1 MQFLSMKTAD
11 FLLSSMGKAAA
22 TELAHADL
30 SAAHTLSLLSAL
42 RRSYTPEQAGALLSL
57 ARLRQKAATK
67 FPEADQLFFVPEAL
81 EQATAWP
88 IAQRRAALLDQHAPP
103 GPLLDL
109 GCGIGGDLLALAQTR
124 PVIAYETDP
133 VRLRFAQ
140 ANAQVVGVAHRVEF
154 RQADWTADMAA
165 RRLPAAA
172 AAFADPARRMNEQRI
187 FSLHALQPPFHA
199 LLQLQQRVALLGAKV
214 MPGLDLAELTQALP
228 AELCGRCCVEFISH
242 AATCKEAVLWF
253 GEPARWPAGPIVPVA
268 SEMPR
273 LASVHTG
280 AAWQTL
286 ASAGAAP
293 PIGELGVGQ
302 YLHEPDP
309 AVIRAGAFAELCT
322 QLDAHLFDQQ
332 IAYLVSSAH
341 SAHPL
346 TQAFQIEEILPF
358 GLKQLNRRLQARQI
372 QSVEIKKRG
381 APIEPEQMRAR
392 LKTAPTGRD
401 AVIIFTRRGDER
413 LILLCRRVAHKGE
426 KPSQ

>member
-1 MQFLSMKTAD
+1 MQSLSAETVD
-11 FLLSSMGKAAA
+11 FLLSAAGRNA
-22 TELAHADL
+22 ADALAHADL
-30 SAAHTLSLLSAL
+30 SEAQRLPLLSAL
-42 RRSYTPEQAGALLSL
+42 RRSYPAEQAGALLSL
-57 ARLRQKAATK
+57 ARLRQKAAAK
-67 FPEADQLFFVPEAL
+67 FPHAERLFLVAEAL

-88 IAQRRAALLDQHAPP
+88 IAQRRAALFDQHALP

-109 GCGIGGDLLALAQTR
+109 GCGLGGDLLALAGRR

-133 VRLRFAQ
+133 VRIRFAQ
-140 ANAQVVGVAHRVEF
+140 ANAEALGVPQRVEF
-154 RQADWTADMAA
+154 RQADWTAEMAA
-165 RRLPAAA
+165 GRLPSAA
-172 AAFADPARRMNEQRI
+172 AAFADPARRMNERRV
-187 FSLHALQPPFHA
+187 FSLHDLQPPLQA
-199 LLQLQQRVALLGAKV
+199 LLQLQPQLPLLGVKV
-214 MPGLDLAELTQALP
+214 MPGLDLDELAQALSP
-228 AELCGRCCVEFISH
+228 ELLGRCCVEFISH

-253 GEPARWPAGPIVPVA
+253 GEPTLWPVGPLASTSPAIAR
-268 SEMPR
+268 M
-273 LASVHTG
+273 ASVHSG
-280 AAWQTL
+280 AEWHTL
-286 ASAGAAP
+286 AASGAP
-293 PIGELGVGQ
+293 PPVGELSVGQ

-322 QLDAHLFDQQ
+322 QLEAHLFDQQ

-341 SAHPL
+341 KAHPL

-372 QSVEIKKRG
+372 QTVEIKKRG

-392 LKTAPTGRD
+392 LKTVSSGRD